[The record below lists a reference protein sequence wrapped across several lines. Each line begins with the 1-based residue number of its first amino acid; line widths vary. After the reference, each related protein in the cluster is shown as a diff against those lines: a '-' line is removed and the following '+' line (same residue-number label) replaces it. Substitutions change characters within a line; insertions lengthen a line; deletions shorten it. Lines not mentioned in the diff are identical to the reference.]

1 MCEQK
6 LSEKE
11 VISISSSGGRCENMN
26 KTDIEY
32 KILELKNEYLQV
44 QDNLEK
50 LEYVNGNI
58 RPLENRLT
66 KIEEELKSLYNRLK
80 TI

>member
-1 MCEQK
+1 
-6 LSEKE
+6 
-11 VISISSSGGRCENMN
+11 MN

>member
-1 MCEQK
+1 
-6 LSEKE
+6 
-11 VISISSSGGRCENMN
+11 MN
-26 KTDIEY
+26 KKDIEY

-58 RPLENRLT
+58 RPLENRLS
-66 KIEEELKSLYNRLK
+66 KIEEELKSLNDILNK
-80 TI
+80 L